1 MNNSGSFTRV
11 MNQAKRAYDRLQNAE
26 RRLEEDHRKKSSAAS
41 KQYEKTLIGLA
52 DEVSVIAEKVK
63 VAVPREEGTA
73 IQEFLRLII
82 VGIDDRLGYLMRK
95 LRNGYTSE
103 DDFTNLFFFEQVFS
117 AEEFEKIRRQFASW
131 SEDHPDNT
139 IEEYLARCI
148 REELGEKQVSVES
161 QVDLL
166 RPGPFYYYHADEKVV
181 SWVTAYVTVTF
192 R

>member
-103 DDFTNLFFFEQVFS
+103 DDFTNLFFSNKYSQPKNLRKSEGS
-117 AEEFEKIRRQFASW
+117 LLHGRRTTPIIPSR
-131 SEDHPDNT
+131 S
-139 IEEYLARCI
+139 I
-148 REELGEKQVSVES
+148 
-161 QVDLL
+161 L
-166 RPGPFYYYHADEKVV
+166 RVV
-181 SWVTAYVTVTF
+181 SGKNWEKSRLVSKARLTYSDPVPSIIIMPTRRLYPGSQRTSL
-192 R
+192 